1 MSLVF
6 SLVYDGYTIMC
17 KDTFRALVISSEKKF
32 CKTLY
37 MYLHASTHV
46 TRSPALTMADSVVYY
61 PFSVGATTQ
70 RLLAQGGR
78 RDVSGYTKSPEPSP
92 AIGISLTTF
101 TVLYRP
107 H

>member
-1 MSLVF
+1 
-6 SLVYDGYTIMC
+6 
-17 KDTFRALVISSEKKF
+17 
-32 CKTLY
+32 
-37 MYLHASTHV
+37 
-46 TRSPALTMADSVVYY
+46 MADSVVYY

-78 RDVSGYTKSPEPSP
+78 RDVSGYTKPPEPSP